1 VKNTDYRRSS
11 SKEPPVIDTHHKRF
25 LILAACVS
33 HTSQAVFYVS
43 PTAYNINRRR
53 FSIYRFIYTKFSNT
67 EYTQISYIDYTQIHT
82 DCIYRFIHIK
92 FHNRFHTQIHPHI
105 KFHRH
110 TQIYTHIKFHR
121 QLNISKFHRQL
132 NI

>member
-1 VKNTDYRRSS
+1 MKDTHYRRSS

-33 HTSQAVFYVS
+33 HTSQAVFYIS
-43 PTAYNINRRR
+43 PTAYNINHRR
-53 FSIYRFIYTKFSNT
+53 FSLYRFIYIEFSNRIYT
-67 EYTQISYIDYTQIHT
+67 DFIHRFTQIAYTDLYISSSITGS
-82 DCIYRFIHIK
+82 IY
-92 FHNRFHTQIHPHI
+92 TQIHPHI

-110 TQIYTHIKFHR
+110 TQTYTHIKFHR